1 MKKTEYL
8 AARLSF
14 GPGVRQRAWRKLA
27 AQTSHGL
34 NLLRAVELLRARA
47 EQRQSP
53 LRLVYAQVLE
63 SLSLGLDLG
72 TSLTGFASPE
82 EIMLIS
88 AGQRS
93 GTLPEGL
100 QLAAGL
106 LTAKAAM
113 RRAVFSALAYPVF
126 LFAMVGVVLAVVSIM
141 VMPNLAA
148 LSSPSSWTGAAWALY
163 ALTSF
168 VASPAGGVALMVFLG
183 AVAGGTAAL
192 PFWTGR
198 ARQVADAIP
207 PWSIYRLTV
216 GCTWLYTL
224 ATMMRA
230 GVQLSR
236 ILESILDSEST
247 TPYLR
252 ERVLAAS
259 QEFGM
264 GKNLGE
270 ALYDSGFDFPDNE
283 IVDDLRVYAAL
294 PGFHLR
300 MNELA
305 TEWMDDG
312 VERVKR
318 QARVLNLFALVLITG
333 LVGLIA
339 ASIGSLQTQL
349 LQAGGM

>member
-1 MKKTEYL
+1 MKRFDYL
-8 AARLSF
+8 LARLSF
-14 GPGVRQRAWRKLA
+14 GPGIRQRTWRKLA
-27 AQTSHGL
+27 MQTNHGL

-53 LRLVYAQVLE
+53 MRLVYAQVLE

-72 TSLTGFASPE
+72 SSLTGFASPE

-100 QLAAGL
+100 TLAAGL
-106 LTAKAAM
+106 LAAKGTI

-126 LFAMVGVVLAVVSIM
+126 LFSMVGVVLGVVSIM
-141 VMPNLAA
+141 VMPQLAS
-148 LSSPSSWTGAAWALY
+148 LSSPSSWNGPAWALY

-168 VASPAGGVALMVFLG
+168 VTSPAGGVALAALLG
-183 AVAGGTAAL
+183 AVAGGLAAL

-198 ARQVADAIP
+198 TRQMADVIP

-216 GCTWLYTL
+216 GCTWLFTVATL
-224 ATMMRA
+224 MRA

-236 ILESILDSEST
+236 ILESMLDSEAT

-259 QEFGM
+259 REFGM

-270 ALYDSGFDFPDNE
+270 ALYDSGMDFPDEE

-294 PGFHLR
+294 PDFHLR

-305 TEWMDDG
+305 SEWMEDG
-312 VERVKR
+312 VDRVKQ
-318 QARVLNLFALVLITG
+318 QARVLNLAAFLLITV
-333 LVGLIA
+333 LVSLIA
-339 ASIGSLQTQL
+339 AAMGSLQSQL
-349 LQAGGM
+349 LPV